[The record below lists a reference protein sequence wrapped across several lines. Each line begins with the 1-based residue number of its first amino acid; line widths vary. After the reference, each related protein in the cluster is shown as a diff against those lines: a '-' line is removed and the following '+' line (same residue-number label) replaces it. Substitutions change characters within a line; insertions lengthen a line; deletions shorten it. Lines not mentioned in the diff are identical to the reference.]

1 MMYRNR
7 RKTHICIVLTALL
20 LITAFSMTAWAGQ
33 VPGDGHAID
42 GTIHDVSA
50 SDVSKGSEMISAPEM
65 PGSPDSSQGSTSTQK
80 LDGPVSTQAP
90 HKSET
95 PDSANN
101 MRISSEAP
109 SAVSSGSETQSRSP
123 VILCG
128 SGKSVSEPVKAVEKE
143 EDARKIV
150 SLGMFTTTGYCN
162 CEKCS
167 TGLGLTYSGTVPK
180 ARHTISADIS
190 LFPIGTQLII
200 DGVTYTV
207 EDIGSAVVG
216 YHIDIYYDN
225 HEDALAHG
233 RQTQEVFR
241 MY

>member
-7 RKTHICIVLTALL
+7 RKTHICIVLTVLL
-20 LITAFSMTAWAGQ
+20 LTMAFSMTAWAAQ
-33 VPGDGHAID
+33 VPGGGNAVD
-42 GTIHDVSA
+42 GTIHDVNA
-50 SDVSKGSEMISAPEM
+50 LDVSKGSEMINAPQM
-65 PGSPDSSQGSTSTQK
+65 PGSSGSSQASDNTQK
-80 LDGPVSTQAP
+80 PGGPVSSQAP

-95 PDSANN
+95 PESAGNV
-101 MRISSEAP
+101 RISSETP
-109 SAVSSGSETQSRSP
+109 SAASSGSDTPGRSP

-128 SGKSVSEPVKAVEKE
+128 SGQTVNEPKNTVEVV
-143 EDARKIV
+143 EDTRKLV

-200 DGVTYTV
+200 DDVTYTV

-216 YHIDIYYDN
+216 HHIDIYYDN
-225 HEDALAHG
+225 HEDALSHG

>member
-7 RKTHICIVLTALL
+7 RKTRICIVLTVLL
-20 LITAFSMTAWAGQ
+20 LTMAFSMTAWAAQ
-33 VPGDGHAID
+33 VPGGGNAVD
-42 GTIHDVSA
+42 GTIHDVNA
-50 SDVSKGSEMISAPEM
+50 LDVSKGSEMINAPQM
-65 PGSPDSSQGSTSTQK
+65 PGSSGSSQASDNTQK
-80 LDGPVSTQAP
+80 PGGPVSTQAP

-95 PDSANN
+95 PESAG
-101 MRISSEAP
+101 E
-109 SAVSSGSETQSRSP
+109 V
-123 VILCG
+123 
-128 SGKSVSEPVKAVEKE
+128 VE
-143 EDARKIV
+143 DTRKLV

-200 DGVTYTV
+200 DDVTYTV

-216 YHIDIYYDN
+216 HHIDIYYDN
-225 HEDALAHG
+225 HEDALSHG

>member
-7 RKTHICIVLTALL
+7 RRTHIFITAAALL
-20 LITAFSMTAWAGQ
+20 LVMAFSMTAWAAQ
-33 VPGDGHAID
+33 VPGGGNAVD
-42 GTIHDVSA
+42 GTIHNVSA
-50 SDVSKGSEMISAPEM
+50 SDVSRGSEVINAPGM
-65 PGSPDSSQGSTSTQK
+65 PGSPDSSQASGNTQK
-80 LDGPVSTQAP
+80 PGGPVSSQAP
-90 HKSET
+90 HKSEA
-95 PDSANN
+95 PESASSV
-101 MRISSEAP
+101 RISSETP
-109 SAVSSGSETQSRSP
+109 SAASSGSETSGRSP

-128 SGKSVSEPVKAVEKE
+128 SGQTVDKPVKAAEIA
-143 EDARKIV
+143 EDTRKIV

-200 DGVTYTV
+200 DGITYTV

-216 YHIDIYYDN
+216 HHIDIYYDN
-225 HEDALAHG
+225 HEDALSHG
-233 RQTQEVFR
+233 RQTQEVFK